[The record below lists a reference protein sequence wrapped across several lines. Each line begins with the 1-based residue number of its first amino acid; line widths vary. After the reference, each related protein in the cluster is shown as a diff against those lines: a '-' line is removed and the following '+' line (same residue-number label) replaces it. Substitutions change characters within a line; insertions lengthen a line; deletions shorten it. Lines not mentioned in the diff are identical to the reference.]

1 MATNGYWDSDVKGF
15 HKIRYILHCRIRIEK
30 FKRRGSAECF
40 NCYGSHSP
48 GKCDIPPKGDNT
60 EDSLIMN
67 PK

>member
-1 MATNGYWDSDVKGF
+1 MSTNCNITYRCVKCG
-15 HKIRYILHCRIRIEK
+15 
-30 FKRRGSAECF
+30 
-40 NCYGSHSP
+40 GSHSP